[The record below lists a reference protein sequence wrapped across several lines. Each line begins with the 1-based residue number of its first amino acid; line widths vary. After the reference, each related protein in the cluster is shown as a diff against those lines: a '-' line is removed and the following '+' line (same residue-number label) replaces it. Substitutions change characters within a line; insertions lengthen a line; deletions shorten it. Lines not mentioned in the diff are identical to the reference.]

1 MPNIV
6 ERFRAAKYAGMK
18 LVGFYAG
25 MPLFDGSEPQF
36 ALFHQ
41 YLGTPS
47 L

>member
-1 MPNIV
+1 MSDFV
-6 ERFRAAKYAGMK
+6 MRFRAAKYAGLK